1 MNLSGRRESSNVED
15 RRGMSTV
22 AKAGVGGIAG
32 IIIIALMTFMQGGNI
47 GDVVTNVVQQ
57 GGLSAIQ
64 EEQVEGQRE
73 CRIRIKRQH
82 CSGSPCIHAGRIFPG
97 PCFGRNQ
104 RSRCIFLD
112 N

>member
-15 RRGMSTV
+15 RRGMSTG

-73 CRIRIKRQH
+73 FTEEEQDKVQEMVSTYHPAKIL
-82 CSGSPCIHAGRIFPG
+82 GR
-97 PCFGRNQ
+97 
-104 RSRCIFLD
+104 D
-112 N
+112 